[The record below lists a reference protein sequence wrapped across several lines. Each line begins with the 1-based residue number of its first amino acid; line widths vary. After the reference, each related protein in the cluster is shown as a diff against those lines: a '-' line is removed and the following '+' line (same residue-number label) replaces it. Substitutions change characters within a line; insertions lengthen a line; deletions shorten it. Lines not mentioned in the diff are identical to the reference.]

1 MCAVLPAGTVA
12 CAQIAGIEE
21 TSSGGRSS
29 LAFTRASIGATVERQ
44 PLDFTGVEP
53 AYYLVADEGSPDG
66 LRRIPA
72 VLGDDAAS
80 WTATVP
86 EGAQVMFQLPGFPAP
101 IWRIW
106 DLPNRNLQGVFGVL
120 EHPAPEPAPLDA
132 MFTLNVTL
140 PSPYAADE
148 RFSFVSVGTWNTRAF
163 SDPTTELPLAGA
175 TAFTPPAFAMTSA
188 SKAPGGRDYEK
199 ITTADAVMV
208 LRYLPP
214 KLTGVLEAPPFDQT
228 GNDSIAG
235 TLTPVTDDQTLAI
248 QLAPAAVPARYTP
261 LRPAMSAP
269 AMAWSLHASPGW
281 ELGVQDGPTLH
292 SGTVLAADSGTLSL
306 PYGNPFI
313 ARDWRAT
320 FNWSTSASRNYTPTG
335 ETLAV
340 KLVAGTRQL
349 VDPTTASTLDLPAP
363 IPEVVTLGD
372 MTLSSDGST
381 ITQPSTPVI
390 AGLVTSGAAPSLYHL
405 ELFEILPNEANTAL
419 VQQRKLMITS
429 TRPEFSIPPEFLE
442 AGKRYN
448 LRAHTVVGSFP
459 LLADGDLTARELPIA
474 SAYMD
479 SGVFNVVA
487 P

>member
-1 MCAVLPAGTVA
+1 VCAVLPAGAVA

-44 PLDFTGVEP
+44 PLDFNGLEG
-53 AYYLVADEGSPDG
+53 AWYLVADESSPDG

-72 VLGDDAAS
+72 VLGDDAAT

-86 EGAQVMFQLPGFPAP
+86 EGAQVMFQLPDYPAP

-106 DLPNRNLQGVFGVL
+106 DVPNRNLQGLFSAL
-120 EHPAPEPAPLDA
+120 EHPAAELAPPNA

-140 PSPYAADE
+140 PSPYAAEE
-148 RFSFVSVGTWNTRAF
+148 RFSFTSVGTWNARSF
-163 SDPTTELPLAGA
+163 SDPTTELPVVGG
-175 TAFTPPAFAMTSA
+175 TAFTPPAFAITSA
-188 SKAPGGRDYEK
+188 TKAPGGRDYEK

-208 LRYLPP
+208 LRYVPP

-235 TLTPVTDDQTLAI
+235 TLAAVTDDQTLAV

-261 LRPAMSAP
+261 LRPGMSAP
-269 AMAWSLHASPGW
+269 TMAWSLNASPGW
-281 ELGVQDGPTLH
+281 ELGVHDGPSLT
-292 SGTVLAADSGTLSL
+292 SGVAAIDTGTLSV
-306 PYGNPFI
+306 PYGNPFA
-313 ARDWRAT
+313 AREWRAT
-320 FNWSTSASRNYTPTG
+320 FLWSTSATRTYTPMN
-335 ETLAV
+335 ETLAIT
-340 KLVAGTRQL
+340 LAAGTRQL
-349 VDPTTASTLDLPAP
+349 VDPTATTTLDLPAP
-363 IPEVVTLGD
+363 IPEVITLGG

-381 ITQPSTPVI
+381 IPQPSTPV
-390 AGLVTSGAAPSLYHL
+390 AVTMVTSGAAPSLYNL

-419 VQQRKLMITS
+419 VQRRKLTITS
-429 TRPEFSIPPEFLE
+429 TRPELSIPPEFLE

-448 LRAHTVVGSFP
+448 LRAHTVVGGYP
-459 LLADGDLTARELPIA
+459 LLTDGDLTARELPVA